1 MQWPHINSNLAG
13 PKHTSGFIVFFN
25 FGRAGVSEP
34 KRFPFQLYSI
44 SRCLIKLQKTIP
56 SPTSQE
62 WWKINKTTF
71 REPGF
76 LIIESIIVTSSKLLA
91 LSSAEKFTLRREK
104 NLETF
109 SLYLRFLLLNST
121 HPVNPYGMTLEIWSK
136 K

>member
-1 MQWPHINSNLAG
+1 MQWPDINSNLTG

-34 KRFPFQLYSI
+34 KRFLFQLYSI
-44 SRCLIKLQKTIP
+44 SGCLIKLQKTIP

-91 LSSAEKFTLRREK
+91 LSRVLK
-104 NLETF
+104 NLPWEEKRTWKHFHYTCTF
-109 SLYLRFLLLNST
+109 YYYTVHILWIPMVWL
-121 HPVNPYGMTLEIWSK
+121 
-136 K
+136 